1 MNSIFL
7 IANWRWKLTSREFR
21 VFLYLYLI
29 WSKLLLSKQTLNNS
43 TLIESMTLKF
53 FWFTLIDKTFNCLVY
68 WLCEFYL
75 FALRIGEL
83 SVQTKYRNSNARVCY
98 PTSTG
103 QPPPLSLQSLVK
115 SNNIHF
121 VSISPF
127 NPILH
132 DRKWSNNNDLTYIR
146 LSNLREYPQSEDWT
160 EMRERPR
167 DHHINLIFFF
177 SAVSLPCGGGSN
189 AFENAL
195 SALDIS
201 SSRCNGSPCGRCE
214 DDEKRISSPYM

>member
-1 MNSIFL
+1 
-7 IANWRWKLTSREFR
+7 
-21 VFLYLYLI
+21 
-29 WSKLLLSKQTLNNS
+29 
-43 TLIESMTLKF
+43 MTLKF

-115 SNNIHF
+115 SNSIHF

-167 DHHINLIFFF
+167 DHHINLISFSPLSVCLVVVVRMHLKMRYRRSISVHHGVMDLLVAAVRTMRNEFLHHICSLDESVLFSKKKKCWWLFFF
-177 SAVSLPCGGGSN
+177 FPPFLFTIQSL
-189 AFENAL
+189 
-195 SALDIS
+195 
-201 SSRCNGSPCGRCE
+201 
-214 DDEKRISSPYM
+214 